1 MPNVRTEADAIV
13 KRLSVK
19 QRLDSIAALEADG
32 FRVVKKPMKEN
43 ATARLDLSV
52 KPGGT
57 VRMGI
62 VSDTHLGNRNQQITA
77 LTDFYRYA
85 DSKGA
90 QAYLHGGDLLDGLH
104 VHRDAV
110 YGQFVHG
117 LDAQLKYAAE
127 AYPKSAKGPTYAIQG
142 NHDLWYY
149 GNVGASTGV
158 YLQEKRPDIIDLG
171 HQAAFL
177 EFAGLRSYLCH
188 GAKGGMSYARSYKL
202 QKLIE
207 QMEVEQ
213 RSQTDLAFFGHWH
226 TYADLG
232 RYQGVFTWSL
242 GAFQAQTGF
251 ERTLG
256 KSPSVCGMFLEIE
269 TTRDRKI
276 WNVKTEIR
284 WYEARKNDYPGAR

>member
-1 MPNVRTEADAIV
+1 MSKADKEADAIV
-13 KRLSVK
+13 QRLSDK
-19 QRLDSIAALEADG
+19 KRQAHIEALERDG
-32 FRVVKKPMKEN
+32 FRITQKPPKER
-43 ATARLDLSV
+43 ATAKLDITV
-52 KPGGT
+52 KPGGV
-57 VRMGI
+57 VRLGI

-77 LTDFYRYA
+77 LTDFYKYA

-90 QAYLHGGDLLDGLH
+90 QAFLHGGDLLDGLH

-117 LDAQLKYAAE
+117 LDAQLGYAAE
-127 AYPKSAKGPTYAIQG
+127 AYPKSANGPTYAIQG

-149 GNVGASTGV
+149 GNVGASPGI
-158 YLQEKRPDIIDLG
+158 YLHEKRADIIDLG

-188 GAKGGMSYARSYKL
+188 GARGGMSYARSYKL

-226 TYADLG
+226 TFADLG

-242 GAFQAQTGF
+242 GAFQSQTGF

-256 KSPSVCGMFLEIE
+256 KSPSVCGLFLEIE
-269 TTRDRKI
+269 TTRDRKV
-276 WNVKTEIR
+276 WTVKTAVR
-284 WYEARKNDYPGAR
+284 WFEPRQGDYPGAR